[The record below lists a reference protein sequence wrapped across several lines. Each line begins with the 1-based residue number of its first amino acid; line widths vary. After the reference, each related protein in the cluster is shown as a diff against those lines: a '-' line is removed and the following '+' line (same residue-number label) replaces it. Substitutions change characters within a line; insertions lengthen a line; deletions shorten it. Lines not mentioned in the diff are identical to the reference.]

1 MSEFNSQVYTE
12 SQDGLRAYI
21 LKVFSRMGWGL
32 LITAGVAYLF
42 NVLLSTG
49 SEAAAGV
56 YMIFAMVCLVAELI
70 IAFTLSL
77 RLNKMSLQT
86 ATVLFYAYA
95 AVTGVSFAAIFTIY
109 TSSEIF
115 ISFLFTA
122 VLFFSCVAIGHTTKV
137 DLSKFAGIMLGG
149 LITLLILSV
158 AAWFIPALRNSL
170 LVSYIGVILFC
181 ALTAWDMQKIKSYY
195 YGLSGDEVMRSKMSI
210 MSAFQLYLD
219 FINLFL
225 YVLRIVSNSRNR
237 N

>member
-86 ATVLFYAYA
+86 ATVLYYAYA

-109 TSSEIF
+109 TS
-115 ISFLFTA
+115 
-122 VLFFSCVAIGHTTKV
+122 
-137 DLSKFAGIMLGG
+137 
-149 LITLLILSV
+149 
-158 AAWFIPALRNSL
+158 
-170 LVSYIGVILFC
+170 
-181 ALTAWDMQKIKSYY
+181 
-195 YGLSGDEVMRSKMSI
+195 
-210 MSAFQLYLD
+210 
-219 FINLFL
+219 
-225 YVLRIVSNSRNR
+225 
-237 N
+237 